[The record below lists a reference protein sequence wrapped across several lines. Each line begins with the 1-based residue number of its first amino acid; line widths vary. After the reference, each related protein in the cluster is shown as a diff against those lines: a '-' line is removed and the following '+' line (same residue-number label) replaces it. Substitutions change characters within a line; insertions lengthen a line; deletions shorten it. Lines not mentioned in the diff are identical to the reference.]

1 MAHRMVIYRVAVGG
15 LHCRSSVE
23 LVNLKI
29 GALEG
34 VEASSLSIDGLLRVF
49 ADADLVAADDLVR
62 TLIEAGVMPDSD
74 VTAAS
79 AVVEAQGVDPA
90 TVVAEEPVVVEPA
103 SAPAVVEEPAL
114 APAEVAEP
122 AFAVAASS
130 VVAVHPPQHFA
141 AESASPDTVDRL
153 GEALEVEPV
162 SVESFEAAVTAV
174 QPPASPRASLV
185 QRIHVDVSDDYYP
198 SRIEVIPGVPVDIDF
213 GEGHGCLSHVIFEQ
227 FDIDED
233 LTSGG
238 AVVHLPGLAP
248 GTYGF
253 SCGMRMVFGAVVASA

>member
-1 MAHRMVIYRVAVGG
+1 MVIYRVAVGG

-29 GALEG
+29 GALKG

-49 ADADLVAADDLVR
+49 ADADLIASDDIVR
-62 TLIEAGVMPDSD
+62 TLIEAGMVPDD
-74 VTAAS
+74 VVTAS
-79 AVVEAQGVDPA
+79 SVILDAQ
-90 TVVAEEPVVVEPA
+90 EVEPTSVA
-103 SAPAVVEEPAL
+103 VTEPIEVAVPVAAAESAPVAVEQPVL
-114 APAEVAEP
+114 
-122 AFAVAASS
+122 AVAASGVLAAHPVS
-130 VVAVHPPQHFA
+130 RFSAEPENFEASDHPGGAFVVQ
-141 AESASPDTVDRL
+141 PD
-153 GEALEVEPV
+153 
-162 SVESFEAAVTAV
+162 SVESLEASVTAV
-174 QPPASPRASLV
+174 QSPVSPRASLV

-198 SRIEVIPGVPVDIDF
+198 SHIEVIPGVPVDIEF

-227 FDIDED
+227 FGIDED

-253 SCGMRMVFGAVVASA
+253 SCGMHMVFGAVVASV

>member
-49 ADADLVAADDLVR
+49 ADADLVTADDIVR
-62 TLIEAGVMPDSD
+62 TLIEAGVTPDSD

-79 AVVEAQGVDPA
+79 AIVDTQDVEAA
-90 TVVAEEPVVVEPA
+90 TV
-103 SAPAVVEEPAL
+103 VVEEPVTAL
-114 APAEVAEP
+114 ASEPTGAFAPAPVEVEEP
-122 AFAVAASS
+122 MLAVAASS
-130 VVAVHPPQHFA
+130 AAAGHPASHFTD
-141 AESASPDTVDRL
+141 EPASHDTFDRL
-153 GEALEVEPV
+153 GGVDVNAPD

-185 QRIHVDVSDDYYP
+185 QRIHVDVSDDYNP
-198 SRIEVIPGVPVDIDF
+198 SRIEVIPGVPVDIEF

-227 FDIDED
+227 FGIDED
-233 LTSGG
+233 LTAGG